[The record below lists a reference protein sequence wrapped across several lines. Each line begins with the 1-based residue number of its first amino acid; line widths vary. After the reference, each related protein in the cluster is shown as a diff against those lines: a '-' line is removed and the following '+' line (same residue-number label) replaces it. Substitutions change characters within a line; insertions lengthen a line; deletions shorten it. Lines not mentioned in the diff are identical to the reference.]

1 MKKLHAL
8 VLGASGATGQVLV
21 KLLLEDSFFSKVSV
35 FTRKTLTVEHQ
46 KLEKHKIDFSELE
59 KYKSLIT
66 GDILFSAF
74 GTTRKDAGSKDQQ
87 YLIDYTYQFE
97 FAKMAS
103 ENGVQH
109 YALVSSTGAND
120 KSFFFYPK
128 IKGALEKSIKMLPFK
143 TIQIFQP
150 PTLIRQPELI
160 RAVEKRAIKIF
171 NRLNRIGL
179 FKSQKPLDVG
189 DLAKKMIFEALS
201 ENRESITTYNRKNK
215 NI

>member
-21 KLLLEDSFFSKVSV
+21 KLLLEDSNFSKVSV

-150 PTLIRQPELI
+150 PTLIRQPELM
-160 RAVEKRAIKIF
+160 RAVEKSAIKIF

>member
-21 KLLLEDSFFSKVSV
+21 KLLLEDSNFCKVSV

-46 KLEKHKIDFSELE
+46 KLEKHKIDFSEFE

-150 PTLIRQPELI
+150 PTLIRQPELM
-160 RAVEKRAIKIF
+160 RAVEKKA
-171 NRLNRIGL
+171 
-179 FKSQKPLDVG
+179 
-189 DLAKKMIFEALS
+189 
-201 ENRESITTYNRKNK
+201 
-215 NI
+215 

>member
-21 KLLLEDSFFSKVSV
+21 KLLLEDSNFSKVSV

-160 RAVEKRAIKIF
+160 RAVEKSAIKIF

>member
-21 KLLLEDSFFSKVSV
+21 KLLLEDSNFCKVSV

-150 PTLIRQPELI
+150 PTLIRQPELM
-160 RAVEKRAIKIF
+160 RAVEKSAIKIF

>member
-21 KLLLEDSFFSKVSV
+21 KLLLEDSYFSKVSV

-46 KLEKHKIDFSELE
+46 KLEKHIIDFSEFE

-150 PTLIRQPELI
+150 PTLIRQPELM
-160 RAVEKRAIKIF
+160 RAVEKSAIKIF

>member
-1 MKKLHAL
+1 
-8 VLGASGATGQVLV
+8 
-21 KLLLEDSFFSKVSV
+21 
-35 FTRKTLTVEHQ
+35 
-46 KLEKHKIDFSELE
+46 
-59 KYKSLIT
+59 
-66 GDILFSAF
+66 
-74 GTTRKDAGSKDQQ
+74 
-87 YLIDYTYQFE
+87 LIDYTYQFE

-150 PTLIRQPELI
+150 PTLIRQPELM
-160 RAVEKRAIKIF
+160 RAVEKSAIKIF

>member
-1 MKKLHAL
+1 MKKLQAL

-21 KLLLEDSFFSKVSV
+21 KLLLEDSNFSKVSV

-150 PTLIRQPELI
+150 PTLIRQPELL
-160 RAVEKRAIKIF
+160 RAVEKSAIKIF

-179 FKSQKPLDVG
+179 FKSQKPLYVG